1 MDHNLDHNLDCDH
14 NPEDVPVYTGHKL
27 FHTTNR
33 ITFSALARKTK
44 GQGNFVNLR
53 APSARECCGR
63 AAGIRSFL
71 KTRLEM
77 VASEVIF
84 IDILEN

>member
-1 MDHNLDHNLDCDH
+1 MR
-14 NPEDVPVYTGHKL
+14 YTSWS
-27 FHTTNR
+27 
-33 ITFSALARKTK
+33 SALARKTK

-53 APSARECCGR
+53 APNETERERCGR
-63 AAGIRSFL
+63 AAPIRSFL

-77 VASEVIF
+77 VALEVIF